1 MPHVTE
7 PHPAPTHP
15 ALGGTGAGTP
25 CPEVLVGPEPSG
37 LRMCLSHRDGAVDL
51 ELVGD
56 LDLASA
62 PRFAA
67 AMAWIRRRFR
77 QMIVVDTRRLDFVD
91 LSGYRAFHHSLRDDD
106 GERDPRVVYLSG
118 RALNRLQRYL
128 VGLGL
133 APAPRL
139 S

>member
-1 MPHVTE
+1 MSPATE
-7 PHPAPTHP
+7 PHPASTHP
-15 ALGGTGAGTP
+15 ALGGMDTDMP
-25 CPEVLVGPEPSG
+25 CDDLLTSG
-37 LRMCLSHRDGAVDL
+37 LRMCLHPRDGAVDL
-51 ELVGD
+51 ELTGD

-67 AMAWIRRRFR
+67 AMAWLRRRFR
-77 QMIVVDTRRLDFVD
+77 QLIVVDTRGLDFVD
-91 LSGYRAFHHSLRDDD
+91 LSGYRAFHHSIRADD
-106 GERDPRVVYLSG
+106 GERDPRVVYLTG
-118 RALNRLQRYL
+118 KALNRLQRYL

>member
-1 MPHVTE
+1 MSPATE
-7 PHPAPTHP
+7 PHPHPGPTHP
-15 ALGGTGAGTP
+15 ALGGTAADTP
-25 CPEVLVGPEPSG
+25 CDDLQAGGG
-37 LRMCLSHRDGAVDL
+37 LRMCLHPRDGAVDL
-51 ELVGD
+51 ELTGD

-77 QMIVVDTRRLDFVD
+77 QLIVVDTRGLDFVD
-91 LSGYRAFHHSLRDDD
+91 LSGYRAFDHSIRTDD
-106 GERDPRVVYLSG
+106 GERDPRVVYLTG
-118 RALNRLQRYL
+118 QALTRLHRYL

-133 APAPRL
+133 TPSPRL

>member
-1 MPHVTE
+1 MPHATE
-7 PHPAPTHP
+7 PHPGPTHP
-15 ALGGTGAGTP
+15 ALAGLGSETA
-25 CPEVLVGPEPSG
+25 CPDVLASAEPDG

-51 ELVGD
+51 ELAGD

-77 QMIVVDTRRLDFVD
+77 QVIVVDTRGLDFVD
-91 LSGYRAFHHSLRDDD
+91 LFGYRVFHGSLAGEG
-106 GERDPRVVYLSG
+106 GERDPRIVYLSG
-118 RALNRLQRYL
+118 KALNRFHSYL

-133 APAPRL
+133 VPVPRL